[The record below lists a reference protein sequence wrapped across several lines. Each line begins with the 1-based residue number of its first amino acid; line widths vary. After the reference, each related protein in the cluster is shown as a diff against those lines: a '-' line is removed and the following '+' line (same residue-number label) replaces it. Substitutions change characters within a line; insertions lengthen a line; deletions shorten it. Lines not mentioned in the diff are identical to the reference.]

1 MTMETKPAM
10 TAMGTEMINVQY
22 CYALYYTTA
31 PQPASSVFRLK
42 LELRCITRR
51 SKAFLWGSERAYLLL
66 SFPLSGRRSLGRTL
80 GRGGQNV
87 KASLLTFY
95 LQADH
100 SRVVL

>member
-31 PQPASSVFRLK
+31 PQPAYSVFKLK

-51 SKAFLWGSERAYLLL
+51 LKAFLWD
-66 SFPLSGRRSLGRTL
+66 LSGHISYFLFLFQGEGVWDVHLGGEVKRSKRH
-80 GRGGQNV
+80 
-87 KASLLTFY
+87 SLRSTYRLIT
-95 LQADH
+95 
-100 SRVVL
+100 VE